1 MMLLGVHLRKLH
13 TYEAAEM
20 KCRYCPAVFHDRYT
34 LIQHQKTHKNEK
46 RFKCDYCSYA
56 CKQVLCIGARQALGG
71 GGCKKEGWSGVL
83 FHYEHILENS
93 AFHKRDYSG

>member
-1 MMLLGVHLRKLH
+1 MRNLH

-46 RFKCDYCSYA
+46 KFKCGYCSYT
-56 CKQVLCIGARQALGG
+56 CKQVLCIRDPGQALRGRG
-71 GGCKKEGWSGVL
+71 RWKKEG
-83 FHYEHILENS
+83 LEWDS
-93 AFHKRDYSG
+93 LPL

>member
-1 MMLLGVHLRKLH
+1 MMLLGVHLRNLH

-46 RFKCDYCSYA
+46 KFKCGYCSYT
-56 CKQVLCIGARQALGG
+56 CKQVLCIRDPGQALGG
-71 GGCKKEGWSGVL
+71 RGRWKKEW
-83 FHYEHILENS
+83 LEWDS
-93 AFHKRDYSG
+93 LPL